1 MCTAKVQEVRKYVLP
16 AAALLF
22 VGTALGAAGGADVT
36 ITKPYIRWLFGGFG
50 FQNSEANFVALMPDD
65 FRDQRVLK
73 TFAEISPSFSRVYT
87 GFADETKEQLDRF
100 ADYYDLTFRKAD
112 TTLYAVPC
120 AMPAFAEK
128 LDADEYAE
136 KVAKN
141 LEYLIKT
148 RNCRKIR
155 YYCLTNELMNGDR
168 WGWFAQKGQWELFK
182 KFNVALYFAFRRHDL
197 DIRLLASDESAS
209 PNPEA
214 AKNVYPMLDW
224 IRTNMGHYVGAYC
237 THWYVYGRK
246 ADDLNLWRESNASFS
261 NLVQRAL
268 SSNAKRYILG
278 EFGFCPTFGKRGV
291 MVDDRSY
298 NLRQPETCEE
308 SVLSK
313 CEVGLAAMNQGT
325 FACVSWSF
333 VDYPDPFVIEDGD
346 SPQERA
352 VYEAGKCGY
361 RLDTKYNKWGV
372 FRWCSTDRDYSA
384 YAELYAMGWLA
395 KLFRK
400 NATVLPC
407 TFVDPMLRGGAVI
420 NPDQSVSIA
429 LVNRGPAKTVS
440 VDCSSWKTRVDG
452 APSFHQPFRRYV
464 YEVGRVPYSAF
475 NDLQPPAGTV
485 VAKDGA
491 FSVALPAKSITFLT
505 TDYVDR
511 QPAAVAGLRIANGL
525 LAWEP
530 SEEPEHRYYRV
541 YKDGKQ
547 IASTVATSLD
557 LGGAQLAATASD
569 AINCV
574 PPGGGRDKRV
584 PPVVAVKSVDKWN
597 NVRK

>member
-1 MCTAKVQEVRKYVLP
+1 MKKAIR
-16 AAALLF
+16 AAF
-22 VGTALGAAGGADVT
+22 AAGLSLCASAADVT

-87 GFADETKEQLDRF
+87 GFADESKEQLDRF
-100 ADYYDLTFRKAD
+100 ADYYDLTFRKAG

-168 WGWFAQKGQWELFK
+168 WGWFAQKGQWELFR

-214 AKNVYPMLDW
+214 PKNVYPMLDW
-224 IRTNMGHYVGAYC
+224 IRTNMGDYVGAYC

-246 ADDLNLWRESNASFS
+246 ADDLKLWNDCNVYFS
-261 NLVQRAL
+261 NVVQRAL

-278 EFGFCPTFGKRGV
+278 EFGFCPTGGKRGV

-333 VDYPDPFVIEDGD
+333 VDYPDPFVIEDGN
-346 SPQERA
+346 SPQESA

-361 RLDTKYNKWGV
+361 RLDTKYNKWGA
-372 FRWCSTDRDYSA
+372 FRWCSTDRDYRA

-407 TFVDPMLRGGAVI
+407 AFADPMLRGGAVI
-420 NPDQSVSIA
+420 NSDQSVSIA

-464 YEVGRVPYSAF
+464 YEVGHVPYSAF

-505 TDYVDR
+505 TDYQDR
-511 QPAAVAGLRIANGL
+511 QPAAVTKIRIVDGKLGWAAN
-525 LAWEP
+525 
-530 SEEPEHRYYRV
+530 EEPEHRYYRV

-547 IASTVATSLD
+547 IASTVATSLN
-557 LGGAQLAATASD
+557 LGGSQLAATASD

-574 PPGGGRDKRV
+574 PPGGGREKCA
-584 PPVVAVKSVDKWN
+584 PPVFAVKSVDKWG
-597 NVRK
+597 NVRKDK

>member
-1 MCTAKVQEVRKYVLP
+1 MKKAIH
-16 AAALLF
+16 AAMI
-22 VGTALGAAGGADVT
+22 VGLALGASAADVT
-36 ITKPYIRWLFGGFG
+36 ITKPYIRWLFNGFG
-50 FQNSEANFVALMPDD
+50 FQNSEANFLAIMPEE
-65 FRDQRVLK
+65 FRDQYVLK

-100 ADYYDLTFRKAD
+100 ADYYDLTFRKAG

-120 AMPAFAEK
+120 AMPPLAEE

-141 LEYLIKT
+141 LEYLIKV

-224 IRTNMGHYVGAYC
+224 IKANMDDYVGAYC
-237 THWYVYGRK
+237 THWYVYGCK

-278 EFGFCPTFGKRGV
+278 EFGFSPTFGKRGV

-372 FRWCSTDRDYSA
+372 FRWCSTDRDYRA

-407 TFVDPMLRGGAVI
+407 AFADPMLRGGAVI
-420 NPDQSVSIA
+420 NPDRSVSIV
-429 LVNRGPAKTVS
+429 LINRGPAKTVS
-440 VDCSSWKTRVDG
+440 VDCSSWKSRVDG
-452 APSFHQPFRRYV
+452 TPAFHQPLRRYL
-464 YEVGRVPYSAF
+464 YESANPPFNEF
-475 NDLQPPAGTV
+475 NDLQPVSGMV
-485 VAKDGA
+485 VADNGVIA
-491 FSVALPAKSITFLT
+491 VELPGKSITFLT
-505 TDYVDR
+505 TDYQDR
-511 QPAAVAGLRIANGL
+511 TPPRIDGVHMEKNGV
-525 LAWEP
+525 LAWTATKDTD
-530 SEEPEHRYYRV
+530 HVYYRV
-541 YKDGKQ
+541 YRGGKQ
-547 IASTVATSLD
+547 IASTVATSLPISEASAD
-557 LGGAQLAATASD
+557 AARCFS
-569 AINCV
+569 V
-574 PPGGGRDKRV
+574 R
-584 PPVVAVKSVDKWN
+584 SVDRWG
-597 NVRK
+597 NVGE

>member
-1 MCTAKVQEVRKYVLP
+1 MKDMIVS
-16 AAALLF
+16 ALVCGLAF
-22 VGTALGAAGGADVT
+22 GASAADVT

-50 FQNSEANFVALMPDD
+50 FQNSEANFAALMPDD

-87 GFADETKEQLDRF
+87 GFADESKEQLDRF
-100 ADYYDLTFRKAD
+100 ADWYDLTFRKAG

-120 AMPAFAEK
+120 AMPPLAEE

-168 WGWFAQKGQWELFK
+168 WGWFAQKEQWELFK
-182 KFNVALYFAFRRHDL
+182 KFNVALFRAFRRHDL
-197 DIRLLASDESAS
+197 DIRLLASDQSAS

-214 AKNVYPMLDW
+214 PRNVYPMLDW
-224 IRTNMGHYVGAYC
+224 IRANMDDYVGAYC

-246 ADDLNLWRESNASFS
+246 ADDLDLWNESNTSFS
-261 NLVQRAL
+261 NLVQCAL
-268 SSNAKRYILG
+268 SSKAKRYILG
-278 EFGFCPTFGKRGV
+278 EFGFSPTGGRRGV

-298 NLRQPETCEE
+298 NLRQPETSEE
-308 SVLSK
+308 SVLAK
-313 CEVGLAAMNQGT
+313 CEVGLAAMNQGA

-333 VDYPDPFVIEDGD
+333 VDYPDPFVVEDGD

-352 VYEAGKCGY
+352 VYEAGKCGF
-361 RLDTKYNKWGV
+361 RLDVKYNKWGA
-372 FRWCSTDRDYSA
+372 FRWCSADRDYRA

-407 TFVDPMLRGGAVI
+407 TFADPMLRGGAVI

-429 LVNRGPAKTVS
+429 LVNRGSAKTVA
-440 VDCSSWKTRVDG
+440 VDCSSWAARADG
-452 APSFHQPFRRYV
+452 TPAFHQPFRRYV
-464 YEVGRVPYSAF
+464 YEVGHVPYNAF
-475 NDLQPPAGTV
+475 NDLQPMSGTV
-485 VAKDGA
+485 TAKDGA
-491 FSVALPAKSITFLT
+491 FSVSLPAKSITFLT

-511 QPAAVAGLRIANGL
+511 QPAAVTGLRIANGR

-530 SEEPEHRYYRV
+530 SEDPEHRYYRV
-541 YKDGKQ
+541 FKDGKQ
-547 IASTVATSLD
+547 IASTVATSFD
-557 LGGAQLAATASD
+557 LGGSQLAATAAD
-569 AINCV
+569 AMNCV
-574 PPGGGRDKRV
+574 PPV
-584 PPVVAVKSVDKWN
+584 FEVKSVDKWG
-597 NVRK
+597 NVCR